1 LRVARC
7 VAVDSLRRVRRDHR
21 PLGLGQVDLD
31 ADDDDAIV
39 FPFATGSQRIF
50 GTPYV
55 SWISVAMTDTEHADQ
70 TIAAIS
76 DMLTET
82 HHEKDFDVFNQA
94 AAVAAQT
101 ATVRLMTSLLLMTAI
116 ISLVVGGI
124 GVMNIMLMTVTERT
138 SEIGIRIA
146 VGASRRDV
154 LTQFLTE
161 AVVLAGIG
169 GVLGLGVGFGVGSLS
184 RFLDAHVAFS
194 ACASLLAFGCAV
206 AIGLLAGL
214 LPARRAAAMDPR
226 VALARR

>member
-1 LRVARC
+1 
-7 VAVDSLRRVRRDHR
+7 
-21 PLGLGQVDLD
+21 
-31 ADDDDAIV
+31 
-39 FPFATGSQRIF
+39 
-50 GTPYV
+50 V

-76 DMLTET
+76 DMLTEE

-101 ATVRLMTSLLLMTAI
+101 ATVNLVTSLLLMAAI

-124 GVMNIMLMTVTERT
+124 GVMNITLMTVTERT

-184 RFLDAHVAFS
+184 KLLDAHVAF
-194 ACASLLAFGCAV
+194 AAGASVLAFGCAV
-206 AIGLLAGL
+206 VIGSLAGL
-214 LPARRAAAMDPR
+214 LPARRAAAMDPV